1 MKNSIK
7 TKASILGLSLMAAS
21 ALPASAAEQSDW
33 KFEFTP
39 YLWAASMKADVEVR
53 GHSGSVDA
61 SFNDLMDKM
70 DASAAFLGTAQY
82 KSWVT
87 WVQFDYINLNFD
99 LEGKRRTGALDVK
112 QTMGTFGLGYQFPG
126 WKEGQTFDV
135 LLGVRTM
142 TLENELSIDSVGTFS
157 KDSDFV
163 DPVIIVRPSFQIS
176 EKWRFNPTLSY
187 GTGGDSEETWELQP
201 QFQYQAWENAA
212 FRFGYRK
219 LHYKIENEQGNSFDG
234 SFEGP
239 IIGVG
244 ITF

>member
-21 ALPASAAEQSDW
+21 AMPANAAEQNDW

-39 YLWAASMKADVEVR
+39 YLWAAGIKADVEVR
-53 GHSGSVDA
+53 DRAGSVDA
-61 SFNDLMDKM
+61 SFNDLMDKL
-70 DASAAFLGTAQY
+70 DASAAFLATAQY

-87 WVQFDYINLNFD
+87 WAQVDYLNLNFD
-99 LEGKRRTGALDVK
+99 LEGRRNSGSLDVK

-126 WKEGQTFDV
+126 WKEGQTIDV

-142 TLENELSIDSVGTFS
+142 KLENELSIDSVGTFS
-157 KDSDFV
+157 GDRDIT

-219 LHYKIENEQGNSFDG
+219 LHYKIENEKGNSFDG
-234 SFEGP
+234 SFAGP
-239 IIGVG
+239 FIGVG
-244 ITF
+244 VTF